1 MKQLAKLVH
10 LLIAFRILEVYLWET
25 GTIRLPLQKEIGRMN
40 NQLVA
45 WLTAL
50 SAMDKGVIAV
60 WGLMLLAYGI
70 NRQHPKWFRGS
81 GLLLV
86 IVTILSLVYFWKTYF
101 V

>member
-1 MKQLAKLVH
+1 
-10 LLIAFRILEVYLWET
+10 
-25 GTIRLPLQKEIGRMN
+25 MN

-101 V
+101 VVGCWGLNSGPRVWKCGARDSIKLLRFYSAVL

>member
-1 MKQLAKLVH
+1 
-10 LLIAFRILEVYLWET
+10 
-25 GTIRLPLQKEIGRMN
+25 MN

-81 GLLLV
+81 GIVARDSIKLLRFYSAVL
-86 IVTILSLVYFWKTYF
+86 
-101 V
+101 